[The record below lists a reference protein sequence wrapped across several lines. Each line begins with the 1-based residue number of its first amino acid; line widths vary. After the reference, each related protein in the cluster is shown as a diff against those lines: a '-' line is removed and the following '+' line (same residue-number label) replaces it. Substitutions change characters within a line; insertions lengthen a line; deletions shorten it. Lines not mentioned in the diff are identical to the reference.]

1 MIEDQ
6 PVFTSNLGLY
16 QGKFQERV
24 GCYFKTGGQ
33 YITFAPT
40 YTLQCR
46 LIPSGKPGDPVKVE
60 IINHAPFSAAQNSLS
75 VYVFKVINP
84 ILSHSS
90 VPITV
95 KIDHIDTATGYIYPL
110 YKQTYRVFL
119 DPRPKNGAPVTYPSV
134 DDPSSQFFEDN
145 KDVGDYASILMNAHT
160 VSGNPVTNPYYML
173 VKLPPYLDPEDNQ
186 IASAFSVC
194 PPSAF

>member
-1 MIEDQ
+1 M
-6 PVFTSNLGLY
+6 
-16 QGKFQERV
+16 

-60 IINHAPFSAAQNSLS
+60 IINHAQFSAAQNSLS

-84 ILSHSS
+84 VISHSS

-119 DPRPKNGAPVTYPSV
+119 DPRPKNGAPITYPSV

-160 VSGNPVTNPYYML
+160 VSGSPVTNPYYML